1 MRVLNGWF
9 AAIAWVCVELA
20 WPSVAR
26 ADSELLPPVF
36 SAQGGAYAQPV
47 SLSLGHPDPDVRIY
61 YTLDGSSPSPELV
74 AGATFKVQN
83 HYAVTGEQKDRG
95 RQTFKSRAYRYSV
108 PLSLQPAGEPDRLA
122 RIATSLHQE
131 TPPYFP
137 SVSTLEWH
145 QIWRNRVYSAANAV
159 IAVFNRGWR
168 HVTDS
173 VVPELDLVEPEQTLK
188 FPKGVVVRA
197 VAVKGKNRSPVVT
210 NTYFVGQGAF
220 TQLPIV
226 SLVGP
231 ADRFFAYKEGILV
244 PGRAF
249 GDWRRLNPTAV
260 VGPTTPA
267 NWNRDHDDVQANVEY
282 FVQGAPS
289 GLMQV
294 QNQITGVRV
303 HGGLTRV
310 TPNKSM
316 RLYAR
321 KKYGAPY
328 FQYDFFGDGMR
339 HRRVVLRNSGSDS
352 ISTLF
357 RDAVIHEISKD
368 LRFEKQRYIP
378 LVVFLNGE
386 YRGIYNL
393 REYEDENYLAE
404 KYGIDPDDIDLMDGN
419 EARHGDDKHWRALV
433 SLLEGDIASAG
444 VYAKVLERMDVDSFI
459 DYQIANIFFGNSD
472 WPHNNIRHWRRR
484 VAYTPGQPSGLDGR
498 WRWMMFDVDFGMQTY
513 RRNTLQGAA
522 NEKGMRNWNNT
533 EWSTVVF
540 RRLLINKVFRQRF
553 ESRFVELLDGN
564 FSTERVIARIDQA
577 RERIRSEIP
586 RHVARWKTP
595 VSIDAWEMQIEQMR
609 QFARRRPVIQREQLQ
624 AFMSKQPSVSGDEKA
639 Q

>member
-1 MRVLNGWF
+1 MRVLKGWF
-9 AAIAWVCVELA
+9 TAVALVCAELVC
-20 WPSVAR
+20 PSMAR
-26 ADSELLPPVF
+26 ADPELLPPVF
-36 SAQGGAYAQPV
+36 SAQGGAYLQPV
-47 SLSLGHPDPDVRIY
+47 QLSLDHPDPDVRIY
-61 YTLDGSSPSPELV
+61 YTLDGSSPGPELV
-74 AGATFKVQN
+74 AGATFKVRNQ
-83 HYAVTGEQKDRG
+83 YEVTGKQKERG
-95 RQTFKSRAYRYSV
+95 RQTFQLLAYRYRE
-108 PLSLQPAGEPDRLA
+108 PLLLHPPEGPDRLA

-145 QIWRNRVYSAANAV
+145 QVWRNRVYSATNAV

-168 HVTDS
+168 HVTDR
-173 VVPELDLVEPEQTLK
+173 VVPEIGLIEPEQAVK

-197 VAVKGKNRSPVVT
+197 LAVKGKHRSSVVT

-220 TQLPIV
+220 TALPIV

-231 ADRFFAYKEGILV
+231 ADGFFGYKRGILV
-244 PGRAF
+244 PGRTF
-249 GDWRRLNPTAV
+249 DDWRQLNPGAV
-260 VGPTTPA
+260 VEPATPA
-267 NWNRDHDDVQANVEY
+267 NWNREHDDVQANVEY
-282 FVQGAPS
+282 FAQGGAS
-289 GLMQV
+289 GLVPV
-294 QNQITGVRV
+294 QNQVAGVRV

-321 KKYGAPY
+321 KKYGAPH
-328 FQYDFFGDGMR
+328 FQHDFFGDGMR

-352 ISTLF
+352 IATLF
-357 RDAVIHEISKD
+357 RDAVIHDISKE

-393 REYEDENYLAE
+393 REFEDEHYLAE

-419 EARHGDDKHWRALV
+419 KARHGDDKHWRELLT
-433 SLLEGDIASAG
+433 LLEGDIASPG
-444 VYAKVLERMDVDSFI
+444 VYAKALERMDVDSFI

-484 VAYTPGQPSGLDGR
+484 VAYTPGQPSGMDGR

-513 RRNTLQGAA
+513 RRNALQGAA
-522 NEKGMRNWNNT
+522 NEKGMRNWNDT

-540 RRLLINKVFRQRF
+540 RRLLTNKVFRQRF
-553 ESRFVELLDGN
+553 ESRFVELLEGS
-564 FSTERVIARIDQA
+564 FSTARVIAHIDQA
-577 RERIRSEIP
+577 RDRILSEVP

-595 VSIDAWEMQIEQMR
+595 VSVQAWDVQIEQLR
-609 QFARRRPVIQREQLQ
+609 RFARRRPAIQRAQLQ
-624 AFMSKQPSVSGDEKA
+624 EFLGSQP
-639 Q
+639 